1 MKAKASGSVP
11 PEFGI
16 DALRRFYPWRVA
28 TTGTTPES
36 TVSCRDAARDVP
48 AR

>member
-16 DALRRFYPWRVA
+16 GALTRFYPWRIA
-28 TTGTTPES
+28 TRGTAPES
-36 TVSCRDAARDVP
+36 TVSCGDAPRGDP
-48 AR
+48 A